1 MSHATIQNSE
11 TRSPETRERRA
22 VVVQGIVQ
30 GVGFRP
36 FVYSLAQ
43 RHALGGWVRND
54 AAGVHIEVE
63 GPAEQV
69 ASFLRLLTEEKP
81 PLAVVE
87 TVRYHPLPLRG
98 EREFRIETS
107 QDTAEHRA
115 LISPDVAICGECLR
129 ELFDPNDRRY
139 QYPFINCTHC
149 GPRFTITRS
158 VPYDRPL
165 TTMAGFPLCTECRR
179 EYEDPT
185 DRRFHAQPTAC
196 PQCGPQ
202 VRLVNRAGQEMAARQ
217 EAFVAAASLLRRG
230 AVLAVK
236 GLGGYHLACD
246 PFNAEAVAALRS
258 RKVRQDKP
266 FALMA
271 RDMAEAHSL
280 CEFGTDEADLLED
293 PARPIVLLPC
303 RRDPGSLGA
312 RVDAGVA
319 PRQTRLGVMLAYT
332 PLHHLLLREAG
343 MPLVMTSGN
352 RCDEPIAYRDEEAL
366 AQLGEIAD
374 ALLIHNRPI
383 HIRCDD
389 SVILAP
395 GAGWR
400 EQPGSRG
407 TPDREPT
414 LIRRSRGY
422 APRPLT
428 IAMPFSRPLLACGG
442 ELKTTFCLARERHAF
457 LSHHI
462 GDLENYESFR
472 SYQEAID
479 HYRGLFDLHP
489 EALACD
495 LHPEYLSTKYA
506 ERLAEARLPL
516 LYVQHHEA
524 HVASCLADNELSPET
539 QVIGVA
545 LDGTGYGSDGAIW
558 GGELFTGSVQEGFI
572 RRAHLEYVPLPG
584 GAAAIRH
591 PWRVALA
598 HLVSVYGENLPATV
612 VDRTPKENTRQIM
625 RMVERGI
632 NSPLTSSAGRLFD
645 AAAALLQLP
654 GTERV
659 TYEGQAAVELELAAA
674 GVHAKAAY
682 PLPLRT
688 NGETLVLETGGL
700 IRGLVEDRLAGKSA
714 GEIAARFHASVAAGV
729 AACCGQL
736 AEAVGI
742 HAVALSG
749 GVFQNRLLTEQIR
762 ELLLDYG
769 LVVYTHRRVPP
780 NDGGLALGQAVLADW
795 QLRSS

>member
-1 MSHATIQNSE
+1 MSRATIQNPD

-36 FVYSLAQ
+36 FVYSLAR

-54 AAGVHIEVE
+54 ASGVHIEVE
-63 GPAEQV
+63 GRADQV
-69 ASFLRLLTEEKP
+69 ASFLRHLAEEKP

-98 EREFRIETS
+98 EREFRIVRS
-107 QDTAEHRA
+107 QDATEHRT
-115 LISPDVAICGECLR
+115 LISPDVAICRECLR

-158 VPYDRPL
+158 VPFDRPL
-165 TTMAGFPLCTECRR
+165 TTMAGFPLCAECRR

-202 VRLVNRAGQEMAARQ
+202 VRLVDRAGQEMAAGH
-217 EAFVAAASLLRRG
+217 EAFVAAASLLRHG
-230 AVLAVK
+230 VVLAVK

-246 PFNAEAVAALRS
+246 PFNPEAVSALRS

-271 RDMAEAHSL
+271 RDVEEARSL
-280 CEFGTDEADLLED
+280 CDFGMDEAALLED
-293 PARPIVLLPC
+293 VARPIVLLPW
-303 RRDPGSLGA
+303 RRDPGSLGV
-312 RVDAGVA
+312 RVEAGVA

-332 PLHHLLLREAG
+332 PLHHLLLREVG

-366 AQLGEIAD
+366 EQLGEIAD

-389 SVILAP
+389 SVVLA
-395 GAGWR
+395 
-400 EQPGSRG
+400 
-407 TPDREPT
+407 PT

-428 IAMPFSRPLLACGG
+428 VAVPFSRPLLACGG

-472 SYQEAID
+472 SYQEAIE
-479 HYRGLFDLHP
+479 HYRDLFDLRP
-489 EALACD
+489 EAVACD

-506 ERLAEARLPL
+506 EGLAEAGLPL
-516 LYVQHHEA
+516 VYVQHHEA

-539 QVIGVA
+539 RVIGVA
-545 LDGTGYGSDGAIW
+545 LDGTGYGFDGAIW
-558 GGELFTGSVQEGFI
+558 GSEFFTGSILEGFI

-584 GAAAIRH
+584 GTAAIRH
-591 PWRVALA
+591 PWRMALA
-598 HLVSVYGENLPATV
+598 YLLSTYGEDEVRSLPDMAVGPTLKDNVRQV
-612 VDRTPKENTRQIM
+612 V

-645 AAAALLQLP
+645 AVAALLQLP
-654 GTERV
+654 STERV
-659 TYEGQAAVELELAAA
+659 TYEGQAAVELELAAGMIRA
-674 GVHAKAAY
+674 EAAY

-688 NGETLVLETGGL
+688 NGETLVLETAGL
-700 IRGLVEDRLAGKSA
+700 IRGLVDDRLAGRSD

-729 AACCGQL
+729 AASCCQL
-736 AEAVGI
+736 AETLDI

-749 GVFQNRLLTEQIR
+749 GVFQNRLLTEQVR
-762 ELLLDYG
+762 ELLLDHG